1 MAVDT
6 EDETGEISIESMN
19 TSQTTLVHLN
29 SSISRLGQV
38 RSTK

>member
-6 EDETGEISIESMN
+6 EDETEEISIEPMN
-19 TSQTTLVHLN
+19 TSQTTLVDLN